1 MLAYLYSTFTY
12 RQLKANYHKG
22 SNSIYSIYLHLV
34 FVTKY
39 RRKIITDDML
49 QTMSEVF
56 QRVCKANK
64 STLIELNG
72 EPDHVHLM
80 IDLHPNNNISKLVA
94 SLKGASSR
102 IVRKEFEKDV
112 QKVYYG
118 KPVFWSSSYY
128 VASSGGVPLGRIKQ
142 YIQNQNG
149 FD

>member
-1 MLAYLYSTFTY
+1 M
-12 RQLKANYHKG
+12 QPNYHKG
-22 SNSIYSIYLHLV
+22 SHSVYSIYLHLV

-39 RRKIITDDML
+39 RRKIITPEMV

-56 QRVCKANK
+56 QRVCVANK
-64 STLIELNG
+64 SKVLEING

-80 IDLHPNNNISKLVA
+80 IDLHPDNNISQLVA

-102 IVRKEFEKDV
+102 IVRKEFAEPL
-112 QKVYYG
+112 QKVYS

-128 VASSGGVPLGRIKQ
+128 ASSAGGVPLERVKR
-142 YIQNQNG
+142 YIQDQKG

>member
-1 MLAYLYSTFTY
+1 MQP
-12 RQLKANYHKG
+12 RHHKG
-22 SNSIYSIYLHLV
+22 SHSVYSIYLHLV

-39 RRKIITDDML
+39 RRKIITSDMV

-56 QRVCKANK
+56 QRVCVANRSK
-64 STLIELNG
+64 MLEING

-80 IDLHPNNNISKLVA
+80 IDLHPDNNISQLVA

-102 IVRKEFEKDV
+102 IVRKEFAEQV

-128 VASSGGVPLGRIKQ
+128 AASAGGVPLERVKQ
-142 YIQNQNG
+142 YIQEQNG
-149 FD
+149 FE